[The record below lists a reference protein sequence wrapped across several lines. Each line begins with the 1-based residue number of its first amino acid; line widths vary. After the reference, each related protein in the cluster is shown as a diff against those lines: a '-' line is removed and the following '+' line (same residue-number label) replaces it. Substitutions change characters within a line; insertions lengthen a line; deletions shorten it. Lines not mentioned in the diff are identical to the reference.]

1 MDPATIP
8 EIPVSPKV
16 VMNLSLGLLVG
27 LGLGIA
33 VVFVIAYTNLRVR
46 TPEDL
51 KKYGF
56 IPLTSIARIV
66 TNGSGNGLLKDGKP
80 FDIHLVAYHNPFSP
94 IAESF
99 RHLRT
104 NVQYAQLDKPLK
116 TILVTSPNPKEGKST
131 IAANLAITFA
141 QTEQRVLLVDADM
154 RRPTVHSLFG
164 LKKDPGLTDLLFG
177 SATLEDVTWQG
188 VLDNLWIINA
198 GTTPPNPAEILGSIK
213 MKEFIK
219 TVRLAYDV
227 VIFDSPPVLAVTDAA
242 VLATAVDGTLLVVS
256 SDQTHVQ
263 ALGRA
268 TEVLKGIGNTA
279 VGVVLNNFDIRKAY
293 GGYYGSSR
301 YGNYGYGYYYST
313 DGEKKKKKKKSPV
326 S

>member
-1 MDPATIP
+1 M
-8 EIPVSPKV
+8 
-16 VMNLSLGLLVG
+16 
-27 LGLGIA
+27 
-33 VVFVIAYTNLRVR
+33 VFVRSFTNLRVR

-56 IPLTSIARIV
+56 IPLTSIARMA
-66 TNGSGNGLLKDGKP
+66 TNGSDFGSGNGFLKDGKP

-131 IAANLAITFA
+131 TAANLAVTFA

-154 RRPTVHSLFG
+154 RRPTIHSLFG

-177 SATLEDVTWQG
+177 SATLEEVTWQG
-188 VLDNLWIINA
+188 VLDNLSIINA
-198 GTTPPNPAEILGSIK
+198 GSTPPNPSEILGSIK
-213 MKEFIK
+213 MKEFI
-219 TVRLAYDV
+219 TTIRLAYDV

-242 VLATAVDGTLLVVS
+242 VLATAVDGVLLVVS

-263 ALGRA
+263 TLGKA
-268 TEVLKGIGNTA
+268 TEVLKGIGKIT

-293 GGYYGSSR
+293 GGYYGRGR

-313 DGEKKKKKKKSPV
+313 HGERKKKS
-326 S
+326 SAS

>member
-1 MDPATIP
+1 
-8 EIPVSPKV
+8 
-16 VMNLSLGLLVG
+16 
-27 LGLGIA
+27 
-33 VVFVIAYTNLRVR
+33 VR

-131 IAANLAITFA
+131 IAANLAITLA
-141 QTEQRVLLVDADM
+141 QTEQRVLLIDADM
-154 RRPTVHSLFG
+154 RRPTIHALFG

-177 SATLEDVTWQG
+177 SATLEEVTRQD
-188 VLDNLWIINA
+188 VLDNLWIIGA
-198 GTTPPNPAEILGSIK
+198 GTKPPNPAEILGSIK

-242 VLATAVDGTLLVVS
+242 VLSTAVDGTLLVVS
-256 SDQTHVQ
+256 SDKTHVQ

-268 TEVLKGIGNTA
+268 TEVLKGIGNTP

-313 DGEKKKKKKKSPV
+313 DGEKKKKSSV